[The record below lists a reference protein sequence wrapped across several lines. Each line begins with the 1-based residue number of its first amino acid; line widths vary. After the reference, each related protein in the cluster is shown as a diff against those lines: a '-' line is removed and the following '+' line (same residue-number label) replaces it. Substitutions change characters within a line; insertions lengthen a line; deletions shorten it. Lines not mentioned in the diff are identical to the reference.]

1 MNFIFIDEKR
11 GIIGK
16 VNSNKVIEIK
26 FISDSL
32 VGNIYR
38 GKIINELSFMD
49 AYFVELSK
57 YEIGFLKTK
66 EKFSI
71 GESVIVQVVRDSSN
85 DKKALVS
92 LNYKLE
98 TKDYYL
104 KRYSKNK
111 DHIYRKNRKNDKSQ
125 IEYLKS
131 QYKMLLRQENFSPS
145 PKLLIENNPIKK
157 YISNNKELELIYVD
171 IYKNKIINDSLKLL
185 NDGKIYY
192 KDYSIIID
200 ELETLTVIDVNTE
213 SYTSKGDKN
222 YLFYKINEELVDFIL
237 YILKFRNISG
247 MIVIDFL
254 RSDKNESLK
263 EIFSE
268 KINNIGIKA
277 NIFGFSNM
285 GLFEMT
291 IERHGESLKREF
303 QKRLNKTK

>member
-16 VNSNKVIEIK
+16 VISDKVIEIK
-26 FISDSL
+26 FISDSI

-38 GKIINELSFMD
+38 GKIINELAFMN

-57 YEIGFLKTK
+57 DEIGFLKTY

-71 GESVIVQVVRDSSN
+71 GDSVIVEVVRDAAN
-85 DKKALVS
+85 DKKSLVS

-125 IEYLKS
+125 IEYLKN

-145 PKLLIENNPIKK
+145 PKLLVENNLIKK
-157 YISNNKELELIYVD
+157 YISDNEEFELVYLD
-171 IYKNKIINDSLKLL
+171 IYKNKIISDSLKLL

-200 ELETLTVIDVNTE
+200 ELETLTVIDVNTQN
-213 SYTSKGDKN
+213 YKSKEDKN
-222 YLFYKINEELVDFIL
+222 NLFYKINEELIDFIV

-254 RSDKNESLK
+254 RSEKNENLK
-263 EIFSE
+263 EIFLE
-268 KINNIGIKA
+268 KTSNIGIKA

-291 IERHGESLKREF
+291 IERHGESLKKEF

>member
-131 QYKMLLRQENFSPS
+131 QYKMLLRQENFSQS